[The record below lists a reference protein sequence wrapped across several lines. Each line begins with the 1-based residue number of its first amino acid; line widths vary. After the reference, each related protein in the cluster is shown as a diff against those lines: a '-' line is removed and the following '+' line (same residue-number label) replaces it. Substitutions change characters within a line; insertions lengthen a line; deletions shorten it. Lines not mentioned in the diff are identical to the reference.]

1 MKLIVS
7 ITFFC
12 LVASLGFGQG
22 DSFPES
28 DKINQLVSL
37 ISALDEDEHC
47 EVPCGIYGDSLR
59 VSLIKEHVKTVEKAM
74 DQINALSEEASPN
87 YNQIV
92 RWVMNKESHA
102 AEIQEIVAKYFLHQR
117 VKMPKPEL
125 NKKDSMAAND
135 KYNGLLQSLH
145 AIQVWSMKA
154 KQGTDTNV
162 IIKLEKAIKRFESL
176 YFHSHEH

>member
-1 MKLIVS
+1 MKFVLSISLLILAAS
-7 ITFFC
+7 IG
-12 LVASLGFGQG
+12 LGQG
-22 DSFPES
+22 NNYQES
-28 DKINQLVSL
+28 TKLSELVSL
-37 ISALDEDEHC
+37 ISALDEEHC

-74 DQINALSEEASPN
+74 DQINALSKKASPN

-125 NKKDSMAAND
+125 NKKDSKVAYD
-135 KYNGLLQSLH
+135 KYNGLLHSLH
-145 AIQVWSMKA
+145 AIQVYSMKA

-162 IIKLEKAIKRFESL
+162 IVNLEKAVNKFESL
-176 YFHSHEH
+176 YFHGHEH